1 MHSEPLSKHISKC
14 LLTLNALFF
23 VAYASADIDISERN
37 GGRVVALE
45 VNDASRAE
53 VLEALAERF
62 DISVGGEATHWSDV
76 PIELSVSGD
85 LETVLNALLQDTSA
99 VYGYFTS
106 RSGDTRINSVTLL
119 NRGKGGFAAS
129 PAPATPTPAARQ
141 VREIG
146 TGLRDRNG
154 VEQTVVLDPGLTAG
168 VSSGDSPSRLSSSLE
183 RRAPHDRWY
192 ADRSRCDSSDRRHPG
207 RRRQGRHAGPY
218 PAGAAGRAEPRRGIA
233 AGRGTALRVIGAAR

>member
-119 NRGKGGFAAS
+119 NRGKGGFVAS

-183 RRAPHDRWY
+183 RRARMT
-192 ADRSRCDSSDRRHPG
+192 
-207 RRRQGRHAGPY
+207 AGTRAE
-218 PAGAAGRAEPRRGIA
+218 AGATVQTDVTLEGDAKADMQALTRQALQDVQNLAEALRRAEAPR
-233 AGRGTALRVIGAAR
+233 